1 MSDLD
6 ALLERLPEAAKDLK
20 LNVKAVLGESSLTP
34 AQTWGTAVACAIAAD
49 HPDLQRAITEAARGR
64 VEAAVL
70 DDAVA
75 AASIMGMNN
84 ILYRFRHMVPGYDQI
99 PARLRMQRLGKPAT
113 NRVDLELFSLAV
125 NSTARSRSSATSSC
139 STGRFSSSSMPLM
152 PSVSIVWQKGQP
164 DAITAAP
171 VLDELQR
178 AALVDPLGAVLLLHP
193 HLRAAGA
200 AAEALLAAPLGL
212 DELDARDALEHLA
225 RGLVHPVV
233 AAQVARVVV
242 GDLGLHALRGLDLA
256 LGEQPQEV
264 VGVVHHLV
272 ASRRGRGTR

>member
-75 AASIMGMNN
+75 AASLMGMNN

-113 NRVDLELFSLAV
+113 NRVDLELFSLAMSAIHGCEACV
-125 NSTARSRSSATSSC
+125 RSHEKVVLEGGLSQQQV
-139 STGRFSSSSMPLM
+139 FD
-152 PSVSIVWQKGQP
+152 SVRIASVMHG
-164 DAITAAP
+164 AA
-171 VLDELQR
+171 V
-178 AALVDPLGAVLLLHP
+178 A
-193 HLRAAGA
+193 LRAAG
-200 AAEALLAAPLGL
+200 
-212 DELDARDALEHLA
+212 
-225 RGLVHPVV
+225 
-233 AAQVARVVV
+233 
-242 GDLGLHALRGLDLA
+242 
-256 LGEQPQEV
+256 
-264 VGVVHHLV
+264 
-272 ASRRGRGTR
+272 

>member
-75 AASIMGMNN
+75 AASLMGMNN

-99 PARLRMQRLGKPAT
+99 PARLRMQRLGKPAS

-125 NSTARSRSSATSSC
+125 SAIHGCETCVRSHEKVVLEGGLSQQQV
-139 STGRFSSSSMPLM
+139 FD
-152 PSVSIVWQKGQP
+152 SVRIASVMHG
-164 DAITAAP
+164 AA
-171 VLDELQR
+171 V
-178 AALVDPLGAVLLLHP
+178 A
-193 HLRAAGA
+193 LRAAG
-200 AAEALLAAPLGL
+200 
-212 DELDARDALEHLA
+212 
-225 RGLVHPVV
+225 
-233 AAQVARVVV
+233 
-242 GDLGLHALRGLDLA
+242 
-256 LGEQPQEV
+256 
-264 VGVVHHLV
+264 
-272 ASRRGRGTR
+272 

>member
-49 HPDLQRAITEAARGR
+49 HPDLQRAITEAARVR

-75 AASIMGMNN
+75 AASLMGMNN

-99 PARLRMQRLGKPAT
+99 PARLRMQRLGKPAS

-125 NSTARSRSSATSSC
+125 SAIHGCEACVRSHEKVVLEGGLSQQQV
-139 STGRFSSSSMPLM
+139 FD
-152 PSVSIVWQKGQP
+152 SVRIASVMHG
-164 DAITAAP
+164 AA
-171 VLDELQR
+171 V
-178 AALVDPLGAVLLLHP
+178 A
-193 HLRAAGA
+193 LRAAG
-200 AAEALLAAPLGL
+200 
-212 DELDARDALEHLA
+212 
-225 RGLVHPVV
+225 
-233 AAQVARVVV
+233 
-242 GDLGLHALRGLDLA
+242 
-256 LGEQPQEV
+256 
-264 VGVVHHLV
+264 
-272 ASRRGRGTR
+272 

>member
-75 AASIMGMNN
+75 AASLMGMNN

-99 PARLRMQRLGKPAT
+99 PARLRMQRLGKPAS

-125 NSTARSRSSATSSC
+125 SAIHGCETCVRSHEK
-139 STGRFSSSSMPLM
+139 
-152 PSVSIVWQKGQP
+152 V
-164 DAITAAP
+164 
-171 VLDELQR
+171 VLDGGLSQQQVFDSVR
-178 AALVDPLGAVLLLHP
+178 IASVMHGAAVA
-193 HLRAAGA
+193 LRAAG
-200 AAEALLAAPLGL
+200 
-212 DELDARDALEHLA
+212 
-225 RGLVHPVV
+225 
-233 AAQVARVVV
+233 
-242 GDLGLHALRGLDLA
+242 
-256 LGEQPQEV
+256 
-264 VGVVHHLV
+264 
-272 ASRRGRGTR
+272 

>member
-75 AASIMGMNN
+75 AASLMGMNN

-125 NSTARSRSSATSSC
+125 SAIHGCEACVRSHEKVVLEGGLSQQQV
-139 STGRFSSSSMPLM
+139 FD
-152 PSVSIVWQKGQP
+152 SVRIASVMHG
-164 DAITAAP
+164 AA
-171 VLDELQR
+171 V
-178 AALVDPLGAVLLLHP
+178 A
-193 HLRAAGA
+193 LRAAG
-200 AAEALLAAPLGL
+200 
-212 DELDARDALEHLA
+212 
-225 RGLVHPVV
+225 
-233 AAQVARVVV
+233 
-242 GDLGLHALRGLDLA
+242 
-256 LGEQPQEV
+256 
-264 VGVVHHLV
+264 
-272 ASRRGRGTR
+272 

>member
-125 NSTARSRSSATSSC
+125 SAIHGCEACVRSHEKVVLEGGLSQQQV
-139 STGRFSSSSMPLM
+139 FD
-152 PSVSIVWQKGQP
+152 SVRIASVMHG
-164 DAITAAP
+164 AA
-171 VLDELQR
+171 V
-178 AALVDPLGAVLLLHP
+178 A
-193 HLRAAGA
+193 LRAAG
-200 AAEALLAAPLGL
+200 
-212 DELDARDALEHLA
+212 
-225 RGLVHPVV
+225 
-233 AAQVARVVV
+233 
-242 GDLGLHALRGLDLA
+242 
-256 LGEQPQEV
+256 
-264 VGVVHHLV
+264 
-272 ASRRGRGTR
+272 

>member
-1 MSDLD
+1 
-6 ALLERLPEAAKDLK
+6 
-20 LNVKAVLGESSLTP
+20 VKAVLGESSLTP

-125 NSTARSRSSATSSC
+125 SAIHGCEACVRSHEKVVLEGGLSQQQV
-139 STGRFSSSSMPLM
+139 FD
-152 PSVSIVWQKGQP
+152 SVRIASVMHG
-164 DAITAAP
+164 AA
-171 VLDELQR
+171 V
-178 AALVDPLGAVLLLHP
+178 A
-193 HLRAAGA
+193 LRAAG
-200 AAEALLAAPLGL
+200 
-212 DELDARDALEHLA
+212 
-225 RGLVHPVV
+225 
-233 AAQVARVVV
+233 
-242 GDLGLHALRGLDLA
+242 
-256 LGEQPQEV
+256 
-264 VGVVHHLV
+264 
-272 ASRRGRGTR
+272 

>member
-75 AASIMGMNN
+75 AASLMGMNN

-99 PARLRMQRLGKPAT
+99 PARLRMQRLGKPAS

-125 NSTARSRSSATSSC
+125 SAIHGCEACVRSHEKVVLEGGLSQQQVFDSVRIASVMHGTAVA
-139 STGRFSSSSMPLM
+139 
-152 PSVSIVWQKGQP
+152 
-164 DAITAAP
+164 
-171 VLDELQR
+171 
-178 AALVDPLGAVLLLHP
+178 
-193 HLRAAGA
+193 LRAAG
-200 AAEALLAAPLGL
+200 
-212 DELDARDALEHLA
+212 
-225 RGLVHPVV
+225 
-233 AAQVARVVV
+233 
-242 GDLGLHALRGLDLA
+242 
-256 LGEQPQEV
+256 
-264 VGVVHHLV
+264 
-272 ASRRGRGTR
+272 

>member
-34 AQTWGTAVACAIAAD
+34 AQTWGTAVASAIAAD

-84 ILYRFRHMVPGYDQI
+84 IFYRFRHMVPGYDQI

-125 NSTARSRSSATSSC
+125 SAIHGCEACVRAHEKVVREGGLSEQQV
-139 STGRFSSSSMPLM
+139 FD
-152 PSVSIVWQKGQP
+152 SVRIASVMHG
-164 DAITAAP
+164 AA
-171 VLDELQR
+171 V
-178 AALVDPLGAVLLLHP
+178 A
-193 HLRAAGA
+193 LRAAG
-200 AAEALLAAPLGL
+200 
-212 DELDARDALEHLA
+212 
-225 RGLVHPVV
+225 
-233 AAQVARVVV
+233 
-242 GDLGLHALRGLDLA
+242 
-256 LGEQPQEV
+256 
-264 VGVVHHLV
+264 
-272 ASRRGRGTR
+272 

>member
-75 AASIMGMNN
+75 AASLMGMTN
-84 ILYRFRHMVPGYDQI
+84 ILYRFRHMVPGSDQI
-99 PARLRMQRLGKPAT
+99 PARLRMQRLGKPAS

-125 NSTARSRSSATSSC
+125 SAIHGCEACVRSHEKVVLEGGLSQQQV
-139 STGRFSSSSMPLM
+139 FD
-152 PSVSIVWQKGQP
+152 SVRIASVMHG
-164 DAITAAP
+164 AA
-171 VLDELQR
+171 V
-178 AALVDPLGAVLLLHP
+178 A
-193 HLRAAGA
+193 LRAAG
-200 AAEALLAAPLGL
+200 
-212 DELDARDALEHLA
+212 
-225 RGLVHPVV
+225 
-233 AAQVARVVV
+233 
-242 GDLGLHALRGLDLA
+242 
-256 LGEQPQEV
+256 
-264 VGVVHHLV
+264 
-272 ASRRGRGTR
+272 

>member
-75 AASIMGMNN
+75 AASLMGMNN

-99 PARLRMQRLGKPAT
+99 PARLRMQRLGKPAS

-125 NSTARSRSSATSSC
+125 SDIHGCEACVRSHEKVVLEGGLSQQQV
-139 STGRFSSSSMPLM
+139 FD
-152 PSVSIVWQKGQP
+152 SVRIASVMHG
-164 DAITAAP
+164 AA
-171 VLDELQR
+171 V
-178 AALVDPLGAVLLLHP
+178 A
-193 HLRAAGA
+193 LRAAG
-200 AAEALLAAPLGL
+200 
-212 DELDARDALEHLA
+212 
-225 RGLVHPVV
+225 
-233 AAQVARVVV
+233 
-242 GDLGLHALRGLDLA
+242 
-256 LGEQPQEV
+256 
-264 VGVVHHLV
+264 
-272 ASRRGRGTR
+272 

>member
-75 AASIMGMNN
+75 AASLMGMNN

-99 PARLRMQRLGKPAT
+99 PARLRMQRLGKPAS

-125 NSTARSRSSATSSC
+125 SAIHGCEACVRSHEKVVLEGGLSQQQV
-139 STGRFSSSSMPLM
+139 FD
-152 PSVSIVWQKGQP
+152 SVRIASVMHG
-164 DAITAAP
+164 AA
-171 VLDELQR
+171 V
-178 AALVDPLGAVLLLHP
+178 A
-193 HLRAAGA
+193 LRAAG
-200 AAEALLAAPLGL
+200 
-212 DELDARDALEHLA
+212 
-225 RGLVHPVV
+225 
-233 AAQVARVVV
+233 
-242 GDLGLHALRGLDLA
+242 
-256 LGEQPQEV
+256 
-264 VGVVHHLV
+264 
-272 ASRRGRGTR
+272 

>member
-84 ILYRFRHMVPGYDQI
+84 IFYRFRHMVPGYDQI

-125 NSTARSRSSATSSC
+125 SAIHGCETCVRAHEKVVLEGGLSQQQVFDSVRIAAVMHGTAVA
-139 STGRFSSSSMPLM
+139 
-152 PSVSIVWQKGQP
+152 
-164 DAITAAP
+164 
-171 VLDELQR
+171 
-178 AALVDPLGAVLLLHP
+178 
-193 HLRAAGA
+193 LRAAG
-200 AAEALLAAPLGL
+200 
-212 DELDARDALEHLA
+212 
-225 RGLVHPVV
+225 
-233 AAQVARVVV
+233 
-242 GDLGLHALRGLDLA
+242 
-256 LGEQPQEV
+256 
-264 VGVVHHLV
+264 
-272 ASRRGRGTR
+272 